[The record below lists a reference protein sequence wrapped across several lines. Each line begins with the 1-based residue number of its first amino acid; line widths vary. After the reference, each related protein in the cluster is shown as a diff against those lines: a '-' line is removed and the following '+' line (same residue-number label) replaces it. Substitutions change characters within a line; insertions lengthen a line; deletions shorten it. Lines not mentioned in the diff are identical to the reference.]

1 MWVSKHEL
9 GRLFGYRHYSIWAF
23 WMLQKRFW
31 DRTLFHIILNSFTP
45 QSRAVFPIHPDW
57 QCFPRLQDTMIA
69 GIIHLTEAT
78 DHMGCIRVYLG
89 SHYLGRQSGL
99 MGNGENRVSTSREIF
114 FGRGH
119 RNRSRNWGCDLFS
132 LFHLTQ
138 VKTQPI
144 KPDKKNSVGTSTQW
158 RRLSLKMKIH
168 TPMLSWY

>member
-1 MWVSKHEL
+1 MSQKTRTRSAIWLQALLNLSFLDVAEEIL
-9 GRLFGYRHYSIWAF
+9 GSDVVLHHT
-23 WMLQKRFW
+23 K
-31 DRTLFHIILNSFTP
+31 LFHPPNQWPCFLYIRIDN
-45 QSRAVFPIHPDW
+45 VFPDFKI
-57 QCFPRLQDTMIA
+57 TMIA

>member
-1 MWVSKHEL
+1 
-9 GRLFGYRHYSIWAF
+9 
-23 WMLQKRFW
+23 MLQKRFW
-31 DRTLFHIILNSFTP
+31 DRTLFYIILNSFTP
-45 QSRAVFPIHPDW
+45 QSRGVFPIGLTMFS
-57 QCFPRLQDTMIA
+57 QTSMIA

-89 SHYLGRQSGL
+89 SHYLGRQLGL
-99 MGNGENRVSTSREIF
+99 MGNGESRVSTSGEIF